1 MSGVFSEG
9 SELAGEE
16 GTLKGRRLGAGGHL
30 PEGELE
36 LSEAWKRKW
45 EWTSRGQSSG
55 RTRPR
60 LGGWAGTAPQPPP
73 PGGCQS
79 LVLPLRRGETLSL
92 ETCDHQLAPVRLA
105 SQIHTT

>member
-1 MSGVFSEG
+1 MSGVFSDG

-16 GTLKGRRLGAGGHL
+16 GTLRGRRLGAGGHL

-55 RTRPR
+55 RTRPATRGVGRNSTPASAPRR
-60 LGGWAGTAPQPPP
+60 LPVS
-73 PGGCQS
+73 S
-79 LVLPLRRGETLSL
+79 LATEERRNPLS
-92 ETCDHQLAPVRLA
+92 
-105 SQIHTT
+105 